1 MDDDRLY
8 SIGELAR
15 LTGSSVTTI
24 RFYSDAGIVQP
35 ADRTP
40 AGYRRYD
47 DAALAR
53 LRLVRTLRDLG
64 LDLATIRKVLN
75 RELTLSEV
83 ATEHAQALDV
93 QIRIL
98 RLRRAVLT
106 AVANRGATAEEMTMM
121 HRLATLT
128 EAERRRL
135 VDDFLEAVFGGAG
148 SDPAFGGF
156 MRTLAP
162 ELPDDPDPAQLR
174 AWVEL
179 AELAQDPDFRAYMR
193 GLVEI
198 HAARPVPAGPP
209 TRDRDLT
216 ATVCDQVSPAVR
228 AGVEPTSPAADS
240 IVAVLLS
247 RCAPLLDGNDDV
259 GPRRLLLA
267 RLDTINDPRRE
278 RYLDLLAVVNGWPVG
293 ESLRPELEW
302 AIDAL
307 RARARL

>member
-1 MDDDRLY
+1 MDDHRLY
-8 SIGELAR
+8 SIGELAQ

-24 RFYSDAGIVQP
+24 RFYSDAGLVQP

-53 LRLVRTLRDLG
+53 LRLVRSLRDLG
-64 LDLATIRKVLN
+64 LDLAAIRNVMN
-75 RELTLSEV
+75 RELALSEV
-83 ATEHAQALDV
+83 ATAHAEALDV

-106 AVANRGATAEEMTMM
+106 AVANRGATAEETTVM

-135 VDDFLEAVFGGAG
+135 VDGFLDAVFGGAG
-148 SDPAFGGF
+148 SDPAFDGF
-156 MRTLAP
+156 MRTLTP
-162 ELPDDPDPAQLR
+162 ELPDDPDLAQLQ

-193 GLVEI
+193 RLVEI
-198 HAARPVPAGPP
+198 HAARQVPGGPP

-216 ATVCDQVSPAVR
+216 ATVRDQVSPAAR
-228 AGVEPTSPAADS
+228 AGIEPTSPAADA
-240 IVAVLLS
+240 IVSVLLS
-247 RCAPLLDGNDDV
+247 RCAPLLEGNGDV
-259 GPRRLLLA
+259 ESRRLLLV
-267 RLDTINDPRRE
+267 RLDTLNDPRRE
-278 RYLDLLAVVNGWPVG
+278 RYLDLLAVINRWPALD
-293 ESLRPELEW
+293 SLQPVLDW
-302 AIDAL
+302 AIAAL
-307 RARARL
+307 RARTRL